1 MNKQPLK
8 ALALALFAFAVP
20 AVAQEATEVQIQS
33 NTQVG
38 DVLKA
43 GASKVTAAQRAQV
56 NVDRIADQTDGLLQE
71 FKQVNKQIESLRV
84 YNSQLE
90 RQIASQKQMMVELQE
105 SIENAT
111 IIERGISPLM
121 VSMLNGLEDF
131 VGLDLPFKKD
141 KREEAIADLY
151 VNLDSAKF
159 SAAEKFRQI
168 LEVYDIESEYS
179 LSMESYTDQIDID
192 GNGSEVEVQMLRI
205 GRVALMYQSKDK
217 SRAGVWNKATNSWES
232 LGSGYRRAVDQAIRI
247 AVKLSP
253 QDVIE
258 MPITAPEIAQ

>member
-8 ALALALFAFAVP
+8 VLAFVAVLASGLTVSAVQ
-20 AVAQEATEVQIQS
+20 ASEVS
-33 NTQVG
+33 

-43 GASKVTAAQRAQV
+43 GAVKVQNAKTAQTK
-56 NVDRIADQTDGLLQE
+56 VDRIADQTDGLLQE

-90 RQIASQKQMMVELQE
+90 RQIASQKQMMAELRE

-121 VSMLNGLEDF
+121 MSMLKGLEEF
-131 VGLDLPFKKD
+131 VALDIPFKKEQ
-141 KREEAIADLY
+141 RENAIADLY
-151 VNLDSAKF
+151 VNMDSAKF

-179 LSMESYTDQIDID
+179 SSLESYRDLVDID
-192 GNGSEVEVQMLRI
+192 ANGSEVEVEMLRI
-205 GRVALMYQSKDK
+205 GRVALMYQTKDK
-217 SRAGVWNKATNSWES
+217 SQTGAWNKESGSWET
-232 LGSGYRRAVDQAIRI
+232 LGSEYRRPVDQGIRI
-247 AVKLSP
+247 AKKLSP
-253 QDVIE
+253 QDVMQ
-258 MPITAPEIAQ
+258 MPITAPETAQ